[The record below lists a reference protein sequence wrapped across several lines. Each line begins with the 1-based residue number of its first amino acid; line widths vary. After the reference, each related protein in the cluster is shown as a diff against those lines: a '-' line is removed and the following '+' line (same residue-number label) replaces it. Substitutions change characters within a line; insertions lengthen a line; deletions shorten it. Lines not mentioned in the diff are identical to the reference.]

1 MDYGYPQLVTP
12 DLLKEFIK
20 IGSVKDE
27 YTPKAANGVEQ
38 PITNILTGQCDW
50 RPAGKYKYRKNE
62 VFLDVLE
69 SINLLMS
76 SKGAVLRTDVQGK
89 IVMKAFLSGMPEC
102 KFGLNDK
109 LMLDKDAKKSADRY
123 DPTRPTPPSSFFLID
138 CVHLSTHIT
147 SHLWFILVFVW
158 SRLHPPPLHLLFA
171 AAAPAARRPAATASP
186 STTSSSTAACAWAS
200 SRPTAPS
207 PSSRPTEST
216 S

>member
-1 MDYGYPQLVTP
+1 MVFQYLYQLLEVFKAYFGNAFDEDALRDNFVLVYELFDETMDYGYPQLVTP

-27 YTPKAANGVEQ
+27 YQPTGKSSGVEQ

-76 SKGAVLRTDVQGK
+76 SKGAVLRSDVQGK
-89 IVMKAFLSGMPEC
+89 IVMKTYLTGMPEC

-109 LMLDKDAKKSADRY
+109 LMLDKDAKAKADKG
-123 DPTRPTPPSSFFLID
+123 
-138 CVHLSTHIT
+138 CVFAGDTLAVS
-147 SHLWFILVFVW
+147 LGQR
-158 SRLHPPPLHLLFA
+158 RLHAHRVILFFA
-171 AAAPAARRPAATASP
+171 MASGGL
-186 STTSSSTAACAWAS
+186 CELAS
-200 SRPTAPS
+200 H
-207 PSSRPTEST
+207 
-216 S
+216 